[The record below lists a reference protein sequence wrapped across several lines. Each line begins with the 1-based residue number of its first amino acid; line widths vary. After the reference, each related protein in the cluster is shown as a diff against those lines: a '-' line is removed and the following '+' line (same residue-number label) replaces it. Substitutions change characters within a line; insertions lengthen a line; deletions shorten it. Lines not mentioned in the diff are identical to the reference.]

1 MSAARDLQMAAGKTT
16 TVMSGADTQVT
27 AGGQLRIHTQQAI
40 GMLGGAVKA
49 GEQDI
54 GVQVIAAR
62 DPIDV
67 QAQAGAMMVQARD
80 VINVKSSNAHI
91 DWASAKKI
99 SLSTVG
105 GANITI
111 DGGNITVQ
119 CPGKIE
125 IKAGKKSFIGPTK
138 TDYTMPAL
146 PTSICKPCLLA
157 ALRSGSPFIA
167 PAAA

>member
-1 MSAARDLQMAAGKTT
+1 M
-16 TVMSGADTQVT
+16 
-27 AGGQLRIHTQQAI
+27 RIHTQQTI
-40 GMLGGAVKA
+40 GMLGGAVKP
-49 GEQDI
+49 GEQDV

-67 QAQAGAMMVQARD
+67 QAQAGAMMVQALD
-80 VINVKSSNAHI
+80 VVNVKSSNAHI
-91 DWASAKKI
+91 DWAAAKKI

-125 IKAGKKSFIGPTK
+125 IKAGKKSFIGPEQV
-138 TDYTMPAL
+138 DYPMPLL
-146 PTSICKPCLLA
+146 PNSICVPCLLNA
-157 ALRSGSPFIA
+157 RAQGSPFA
-167 PAAA
+167 MK